1 MLDEAARIDLEFD
14 ARFVFSEAWMFE
26 QLEQRLLLS
35 TLKSGVLRIVGT
47 NRSETINVS
56 QRKSYV
62 FVQMNGKS
70 ERFKL
75 RSVKKISINALKGND
90 DIEAVGKLPGMNIS
104 GGAGNDTI
112 VAADGADT
120 IHGDA
125 GKDLI
130 YGMGGNDQIFGDT
143 SNDAIAG
150 GDGNDLIWGGIGN
163 DSMTGEGGNDV
174 VHGDDGDD
182 WISAGNECP
191 WGTEH
196 QIHYCNPI
204 PDGSDDDM
212 LFGDAGNDHL
222 FASKGLDTVSGG
234 AGDDF
239 FIIENIPPELA
250 AVVDGGDGKDTI
262 GKIGSGTQVSN
273 VEIFTQEGP
282 KA

>member
-1 MLDEAARIDLEFD
+1 
-14 ARFVFSEAWMFE
+14 MFE
-26 QLEQRLLLS
+26 SLESRVLLS
-35 TLKSGVLRIVGT
+35 ALTKGVLKITGT
-47 NRSETINVS
+47 NRAETINVS
-56 QRKSYV
+56 QRKAYV
-62 FVQMNGKS
+62 FVQMNGKQ
-70 ERFKL
+70 EKFKL
-75 RSVKKISINALKGND
+75 RSVKQILISGGKGND
-90 DIEAVGKLPGMNIS
+90 DIETSGKLPGMKIS
-104 GGAGNDTI
+104 GGLGNDTI
-112 VAADGADT
+112 VGANGSDT

-130 YGMGGNDQIFGDT
+130 YGMAANDQIFGDA

-150 GDGNDLIWGGIGN
+150 GDGNDVISGGIGN

-196 QIHYCNPI
+196 QIHYCSTI

-222 FASKGLDTVSGG
+222 FASKGMDTVSGG

-250 AVVDGGDGKDTI
+250 AVVDGGDGKDTV

-273 VEIFTQEGP
+273 VEIFTQDGP
-282 KA
+282 TN